1 MTARKAPPPPQ
12 RFLRTPAE
20 RGLPPG
26 LFPRVG
32 VIGEVK
38 PHTANGIA
46 SGVGQLRQRF
56 RGLPAARRGQ
66 VRAQLI
72 TYRPSSHPEGAYEVL
87 APDSLQLTS
96 WLATG
101 RRPQHLRWYSLGSFA
116 FPRALDRIQVR
127 DCPSLLGSEIEPHV
141 RRHYGARL
149 GIPPLGQKTAAQ
161 HGADIDHELI
171 SFLRELASELEAEAE
186 AEAGAGAG
194 MGMGLGGS

>member
-1 MTARKAPPPPQ
+1 MTATKAPPPPQ

-26 LFPRVG
+26 RFPRVG

-46 SGVGQLRQRF
+46 SGVAQLRVRF
-56 RGLPAARRGQ
+56 RRLPVARRGQ

-72 TYRPSSHPEGAYEVL
+72 TYRPSASPEGAYEVL

-101 RRPQHLRWYSLGSFA
+101 GRPPHLRWYSLGSFP
-116 FPRALDRIQVR
+116 FPRALQRIQVR

-141 RRHYGARL
+141 RRHYAARL
-149 GIPPLGQKTAAQ
+149 GIPPLGQRTAAQ
-161 HGADIDHELI
+161 HGADIEHELV
-171 SFLRELASELEAEAE
+171 SFLRELAAEL
-186 AEAGAGAG
+186 EAGAGPEA
-194 MGMGLGGS
+194 GGS